1 MGYFRKYEFQ
11 NKELTGT
18 VYVTDER
25 ERALELKQAGE
36 AVIIWLHEE
45 NRGEDFFGFPYAVES
60 VEDLDEQYLERVYR
74 RFQGLP
80 WRILETERLLVRE
93 SVPED
98 AAEFVRIYEDAEAAR
113 FLADCKETVEEEQ
126 EYLRQYA
133 ENMYGFYEYG
143 IWTVLEKASG
153 RIVGRAGLSMWEESE
168 VPELGFVI
176 AKEKRGQ
183 GLALEVCGAIV
194 KYAFEELYLDELAV
208 VAETE
213 NPASLALCRKL
224 GFREDGELVRDGK
237 RCLRF
242 VTNDPTCRREH

>member
-1 MGYFRKYEFQ
+1 MGYFRKCEFQ
-11 NKELTGT
+11 NKELAGA

-36 AVIIWLHEE
+36 AVIIWLHEG

-60 VEDLDEQYLERVYR
+60 VEDLDERYLERVYR
-74 RFQGLP
+74 RFHGMP

-98 AAEFVRIYEDAEAAR
+98 AAEFIRIYEDGEAAR
-113 FLADCKETVEEEQ
+113 FLTDCKATVEEEK
-126 EYLRQYA
+126 EYLREYA

-143 IWTVLEKASG
+143 IWTVLEKTNG

-176 AKEKRGQ
+176 NKEERGQ
-183 GLALEVCGAIV
+183 GLAFEVCSAIV
-194 KYAFEELYLDELAV
+194 TYAFEELYLDKIAV

-224 GFREDGELVRDGK
+224 GFREDGELTRDGK
-237 RCLRF
+237 RCVRF
-242 VTNDPTCRREH
+242 ITGNPCMQ